1 MIIKYLIFALVIW
14 ILYIIFFKTSKKE
27 KKEKKNIDGDTMVEC
42 SNCSVFVSQ
51 SEAIIKDGKFYCSK
65 ECAGV

>member
-1 MIIKYLIFALVIW
+1 M
-14 ILYIIFFKTSKKE
+14 FFKTSKKE

-65 ECAGV
+65 ECAEIR